1 MVFMVEAAERC
12 LLACMKVSAAL
23 LLQIRGE
30 TKLKM
35 VGPLV
40 ASWREQKK
48 LQIITKTSPRR
59 TIEVGD
65 LSELEADDL
74 LKNNVVTF

>member
-1 MVFMVEAAERC
+1 MYEGQCRAPTSNPRRNEAENGWSVGGK
-12 LLACMKVSAAL
+12 LE
-23 LLQIRGE
+23 G
-30 TKLKM
+30 TKKN
-35 VGPLV
+35 
-40 ASWREQKK
+40 